1 MSSPVL
7 LMTYRRP
14 NNTKLILMLLKK
26 YKQKNIIVFNDGLK
40 KKEHTREHEKTRKII
55 SDFKK
60 LNKLGYLPKKK
71 FNSKK

>member
-40 KKEHTREHEKTRKII
+40 KKRTYTRARK
-55 SDFKK
+55 DKK
-60 LNKLGYLPKKK
+60 NYI
-71 FNSKK
+71 